1 MRVLDMYKRRLG
13 LRDDTARDR
22 WLHNTQAW
30 INKKLPRS
38 LSYHTAIIDGEERK
52 CAILS
57 TQNDKEKKICSMPGE
72 ALVCGTYVEWMDNV
86 WLITQLN
93 APNEVYQT
101 ALMTQCNYLLKW
113 VNDKGEIISRWSI
126 AVDGTKYLTG
136 EFYQPYMTVGD
147 SRMQLTIPRDDETVL
162 LNRGVR
168 FLIDDPDATQPQAY
182 ELSKINRAGN
192 VYNGH
197 GVFIHMLTESNFNPK
212 TDNPELMIADY
223 YTRIGK
229 FAVRI
234 NNATEDIRLSAGDSF
249 QIDACVLRDNLPYSD
264 ATLTY
269 ESSNP
274 EFATV
279 DEAGLVTAV
288 SEGTVIITVSYLTY
302 SQSLAV
308 TVNGETTESQPYIS
322 LSIPDGVDSISVGA
336 TIEAVAVLYKD
347 GVAQDG
353 TEFAAEVDCASTVAT
368 VTCVDG
374 DIAIVAGRDR
384 RNIGKS
390 FTLTVT
396 SGDVSTSKSFK
407 VRGWT

>member
-1 MRVLDMYKRRLG
+1 MDALDRYRRRLG

-22 WLHNTQAW
+22 WLKNTQSW

-38 LSYHTAIIDGEERK
+38 LSYHTAIIDGEERN

-57 TQNDKEKKICSMPGE
+57 TQNSEEKKICSMPGE
-72 ALVCGTYVEWMDNV
+72 TLVCGTYVEWMDNI
-86 WLITQLN
+86 WLITELN

-113 VNDKGEIISRWSI
+113 VNDKGEIVSRWSI
-126 AVDGTKYLTG
+126 AADGTKYLTG
-136 EFYQPYMTVGD
+136 IFYQPSMTVGD
-147 SRMQLTIPRDDETVL
+147 SRMQLTVPRDDETVL
-162 LNRGVR
+162 LNRGAR
-168 FLIDDPDATQPQAY
+168 FLIDDPGATQPQAY

-212 TDNPELMIADY
+212 TDNAELMIADY

-234 NNATEDIRLSAGDSF
+234 NNATEELRLSAGDTF
-249 QIDACVLRDNLPYSD
+249 QIDACVLRDNVPYSD
-264 ATLTY
+264 GTLTY
-269 ESSNP
+269 ESSDP
-274 EFATV
+274 EVATV
-279 DEAGLVTAV
+279 DETGLVMAVAEGEVKITA
-288 SEGTVIITVSYLTY
+288 SYLTY
-302 SQSLAV
+302 EQSFNV
-308 TVNGETTESQPYIS
+308 SVVGETAHSQPYIS
-322 LSIPDGVDSISVGA
+322 LSIPEGVDSISVGA

-353 TEFAAEVDCASTVAT
+353 AEFTTGVDCASTVAE
-368 VTCVDG
+368 VTCSG
-374 DIAIVAGRDR
+374 SNLTITAGRDR

-390 FTLTVT
+390 FTLTVE
-396 SGDVSTSKSFK
+396 SGGVSVSKTFK

>member
-38 LSYHTAIIDGEERK
+38 LSYHTAIIDGEERR

-57 TQNDKEKKICSMPGE
+57 TQNDEEKKICSMPGE

-168 FLIDDPDATQPQAY
+168 FLIDDPSSTQPQAY

-234 NNATEDIRLSAGDSF
+234 NNAADELNLSAGDTF
-249 QIDACVLRDNLPYSD
+249 QIDACVLKDNVPYENGVMS
-264 ATLTY
+264 Y
-269 ESSNP
+269 ESSAP
-274 EFATV
+274 SVATV
-279 DEAGLVTAV
+279 DENGLVTAV
-288 SEGTVIITVSYLTY
+288 AEGVVKITVSYLTY
-302 SQSLAV
+302 KQSLDV
-308 TVNGETTESQPYIS
+308 SVSGETAQSQTYIS
-322 LSIPDGVDSISVGA
+322 LSIPDSVDSISVGA
-336 TIEAVAVLYKD
+336 TISAVAILYKD
-347 GVAQDG
+347 GVTQDDA
-353 TEFAAEVDCASTVAT
+353 EFTVRTDCVPTVAT
-368 VTCVDG
+368 VSITGG
-374 DIAIVAGRDR
+374 DLTITASRDR

-390 FTLTVT
+390 FTVTVE
-396 SGDVSTSKSFK
+396 SCDVGISRTFK